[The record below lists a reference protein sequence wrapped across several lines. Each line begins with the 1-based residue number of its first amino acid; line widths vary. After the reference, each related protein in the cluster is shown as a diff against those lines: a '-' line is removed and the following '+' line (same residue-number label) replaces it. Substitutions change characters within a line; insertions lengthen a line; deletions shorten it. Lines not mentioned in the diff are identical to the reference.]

1 MLPHTMRK
9 PILYVA
15 RRPIE
20 AAARR
25 RVQANADL
33 SSLIQG
39 YLAKTEATG
48 CEYVDYDVIYR
59 RIRESKPREV
69 LECGTG
75 VSTVV
80 AAQALR
86 ENALRDGVRGR
97 VTSMEDVEYW
107 FERATRLLPD
117 ELRDYAEIRLSPRV
131 EDGYTIFRGVR
142 YAEIPE
148 RRYELVFVDGPGTL
162 APSDGTRSFD
172 FDFLHVVRR
181 AEHPVF
187 GIVDG
192 RLTTCYVL
200 QKVFGHKKFRFDV
213 YRNLGYCGPC
223 TRHDMRT
230 VTRSSSIA
238 LAHSLRLIGPTRF
251 HLSMEPPGKGTGG
264 GPTLSPDPADA
275 VSGPQAVEGEE
286 G

>member
-1 MLPHTMRK
+1 MLPHTLRK
-9 PILYVA
+9 PILRLA
-15 RRPIE
+15 RRPVE

-25 RVQANADL
+25 RVQGNPDL
-33 SSLIQG
+33 WSLIRG
-39 YLAKTEATG
+39 YLAKTESTG
-48 CEYVDYDVIYR
+48 CQYVDYDVLYR
-59 RIRESKPREV
+59 RVRETKPREV

-80 AAQALR
+80 VAQALR
-86 ENALRDGVRGR
+86 ENALRDGIRGR
-97 VTSMEDVEYW
+97 VTSMEDLEFW
-107 FERATRLLPD
+107 FEMAGRLLPD
-117 ELRDYAEIRLSPRV
+117 ELRDYAEIRLSPKV

-162 APSDGTRSFD
+162 APSDDTRCFD

-200 QKVFGHKKFRFDV
+200 QKVFGPEKFRFDV
-213 YRNLGYCGPC
+213 YRNLGYVGPC

-230 VTRSSSIA
+230 ITRSSSIA
-238 LAHSLRLIGPTRF
+238 LAHSLRIVGPTRF
-251 HLSMEPPGKGTGG
+251 HLKTEPPGAAGG
-264 GPTLSPDPADA
+264 GAGASP
-275 VSGPQAVEGEE
+275 GEATPSE
-286 G
+286 ET